1 MDGLRCV
8 SAVHTGVLWI
18 IIKRK
23 ESEEEYWRKKLGDEV
38 EARMADEQMGWMNL
52 KGIDG
57 NCEAG
62 SSVWGNRS
70 KGVN

>member
-38 EARMADEQMGWMNL
+38 EARMADE
-52 KGIDG
+52 
-57 NCEAG
+57 
-62 SSVWGNRS
+62 
-70 KGVN
+70 